1 MDETSQATER
11 VDKTD
16 PVTARKRKAK
26 QNAKAKRV
34 KITGAVSTGLKQFEL
49 PTRLAK
55 KKTFVQQALTQRA
68 YDYTVGVIERIESET
83 EIKGFKEVSSAA
95 IIDVFTRPVMLFL
108 RTHLNGY
115 LRLNINR
122 KKDCQILH

>member
-34 KITGAVSTGLKQFEL
+34 KITGAVSTGWKQFG
-49 PTRLAK
+49 LAE

-68 YDYTVGVIERIESET
+68 FVLV
-83 EIKGFKEVSSAA
+83 GFKCSCSIVS
-95 IIDVFTRPVMLFL
+95 M
-108 RTHLNGY
+108 
-115 LRLNINR
+115 
-122 KKDCQILH
+122 